1 MYAEPCQDPNSIS
14 WASRNNKKKIKIN
27 IHIFKCLIFKS
38 ISELLKPTNTDEK
51 YRKFIFFSEGKFYTN
66 HFIDLVD
73 NLKKIYGKDYIH
85 YVTLDKFE
93 KSKLSNHAN
102 VYVVNNSFV
111 VRLLFK
117 IIKCET
123 FIMTMSDLNI

>member
-1 MYAEPCQDPNSIS
+1 M
-14 WASRNNKKKIKIN
+14 
-27 IHIFKCLIFKS
+27 KS
-38 ISELLKPTNTDEK
+38 IENL
-51 YRKFIFFSEGKFYTN
+51 FFFSEGKFYTN
-66 HFIDLVD
+66 HFIDLID

-123 FIMTMSDLNI
+123 FIMTMSDLGNHLEKSKNCKNFVYFFFTQHQVFLEDIQKMHLKITILFL